1 MFTRERYSIFLVF
14 VQLPWPKFNVTIDIK
29 ICVRSGKIYT
39 GKNVILSQFG
49 VKVNL
54 LPLLKMLTEVQIKCS
69 HLTDAISFKSVLTRF
84 YELFH
89 CLIIDSQAGTVDTSH
104 LLYTLRQLLI
114 F

>member
-1 MFTRERYSIFLVF
+1 M
-14 VQLPWPKFNVTIDIK
+14 LPFDIK
-29 ICVRSGKIYT
+29 ICVRSGNIYT
-39 GKNVILSQFG
+39 GKNVLLSHFR

-69 HLTDAISFKSVLTRF
+69 HLTDTISFKSVPTRF
-84 YELFH
+84 YELFYR
-89 CLIIDSQAGTVDTSH
+89 LIIDRQAGTVDTSH